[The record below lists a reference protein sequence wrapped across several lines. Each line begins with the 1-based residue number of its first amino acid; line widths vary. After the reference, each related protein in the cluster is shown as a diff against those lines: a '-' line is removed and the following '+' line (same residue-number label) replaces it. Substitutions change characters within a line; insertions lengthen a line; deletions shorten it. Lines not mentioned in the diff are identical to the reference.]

1 MGGGGKASTLPAHLQ
16 DRIDAIE
23 TNQRDTDAQ
32 AFQKAVER
40 RARVS
45 FSVAIAGFGVL
56 MFLLAAYLL
65 CTSGIGDPELTAQF
79 HAKADPNA
87 YTWPMVAF
95 STAFGLNFITL
106 LFERES
112 AKFQLALLAC
122 YINFLAGFNDYLS
135 WRGYSPIVRDSWG
148 QGFQLLRTVMW
159 LLTTPAM
166 VYLLSIIS
174 DFSRIKV
181 YSVMLADVLMISFG
195 ILAFLAF
202 NKYLSILLYLVAWAF
217 FSYVVYSM
225 WTMFHASIAE
235 ARHDS
240 SRVSLEVLR
249 LFAVGLW
256 FTFPAIWI
264 IVKLGLVDL
273 HTEEWMWCVCDFL
286 GKVMFSSS
294 LLHGNFLTIEQ
305 RRLIAMRI
313 VEEGNRI
320 QVIQELKD
328 LVEQKERFMSSMSH
342 ELRTPL
348 NGIIGL
354 SDALLVGSCGDIN
367 DQALKTITTI
377 KTSGARLLNLIN
389 DILDAASMRK
399 GKLTIKHEK
408 VNLKRVVDDVI
419 DLCQPLAKRGVK
431 LVNDLREHVPFVL
444 GDTGRII
451 QIFHNLIG
459 NSCKF
464 THSGFI
470 SIAASAKD
478 DEVEVAVSDT
488 GIGIPEDKFDQIF
501 LAFEQVDMSVTRK
514 YGGTGLGLNL
524 VKQLVEAHGGRIG
537 VRSKE
542 GQGTTFFFTLKI
554 HSEHP
559 NEGQPQGTPTEPV
572 AAPAEHTQLATV
584 RGTAAAGSGPNMPH
598 GHAGPRRAPSRRG
611 SFTDKM
617 LGAAAKKAPSETGK
631 SSLGLQQAG
640 AVSGLASG
648 SHAQTV
654 AVARA
659 ATTAAAP
666 MAGGAAAAAAAGGC
680 STAAGGPQAGEGL
693 QGGSG
698 GGAAGGSA
706 ARGNSVSGALS
717 GPLGPGPMRVS
728 KDGGG
733 GGVGVG
739 ANGVPPTR
747 SVTAGPQVSGP
758 MSLNDAAALMKGALK
773 RRSSF
778 RDKGGKV
785 RVLSVDDDPVNQL
798 VIQNLLAPVGYEILQ
813 AMDGQEALQVLTSE
827 ERLPDV
833 ILLDVMMPG
842 MSGYEVCRKLREMYP
857 LSCIPVIMIS
867 AKSKEEHI
875 VEGLAAGS
883 NDYVV
888 KPFGRQ
894 EILARIAAHLRFRD
908 TVYQAGEIAG
918 AIPGEVLPGRLL
930 LRGGT
935 GGALDLAPFLTGPA
949 RFTSL
954 PPCITRGIEAGT
966 TSTTLQMFDQLT
978 LLQVGIPNLGDLLAS
993 VASSELLVA
1002 LAALFHDLDTLLEQ
1016 HGCYLLEGLDEQ
1028 FTIVS
1033 GLDNMGD
1040 QVLHALGLARSL
1052 LAAADITA
1060 LGSKRLKLN
1069 ISIGI
1074 HTGPAQGVFVGHSH
1088 PVMYFTG
1095 QLPSEVHMLQQTC
1108 PANCVH
1114 VSARVVEAVGGEREH
1129 FVPAGNMPC
1138 GSTFL
1143 MKAGGWEGGGMVAV
1157 SDATARWGKTKRG
1170 INNAVNTEAKRMRP
1184 IQLALLAMAQANAG
1198 FLVDIASVSPEA
1210 KDSGC
1215 NVSAKAAM
1223 PSVTFAN
1230 GTVGHGLVA
1239 DPAAAAAAA
1248 AEVTNL
1254 KKEYE
1259 SLEKQLEEVSNEAA
1273 RLQDLVDDLEE
1284 QLIAKNG
1291 SSKAAS
1297 AQAAA
1302 AAAELVALRAQV
1314 AELEVQLEEA
1324 SRERSELEAALAE
1337 MEHRLVATHAAL
1349 ASANHEAADRA
1360 RARAP
1365 TVPPEPRI
1373 ETASMASGSEAG
1385 FGGANGNTGG
1395 SGGAIGNGGSN
1406 SGLGLGLAMGGSGGG
1421 GGGLFIGGGGILAH
1435 RQAMP
1440 LGMSLRLPN
1449 FAALR
1454 AHGADM
1460 RAVLEELGLSSLAAR
1475 FEAEDI
1481 SPGLLPYLDD
1491 TALREL
1497 GATSVGARLKLR
1509 IAAQALFMG

>member
-56 MFLLAAYLL
+56 MFLLSAYLL
-65 CTSGIGDPELTAQF
+65 CTSGIGDPELTAEF

-135 WRGYSPIVRDSWG
+135 WMGYSPIVRDSWG

-181 YSVMLADVLMISFG
+181 YAVMLADVLMISFG

-202 NKYLSILLYLVAWAF
+202 NKYLSILLYLVAWVF

-249 LFAVGLW
+249 IFAVGLW
-256 FTFPAIWI
+256 FTFPGIWI
-264 IVKLGLVDL
+264 IVKLGLVDV

-431 LVNDLREHVPFVL
+431 LVNDLRENVPFVL

-451 QIFHNLIG
+451 QVFHNLIG

-464 THSGFI
+464 THNGFI
-470 SIAASAKD
+470 SIAAYAKD
-478 DEVEVAVSDT
+478 DEVEVAVADT

-524 VKQLVEAHGGRIG
+524 VKQLVEAHGGRIS
-537 VRSKE
+537 VKSKE

-559 NEGQPQGTPTEPV
+559 NEGQPQMTPTEAV
-572 AAPAEHTQLATV
+572 AGPAEHTQLAAV
-584 RGTAAAGSGPNMPH
+584 RATAAAPGNHPPH
-598 GHAGPRRAPSRRG
+598 GHGHAHGHGHPPPRRAPSRRG

-617 LGAAAKKAPSETGK
+617 LGAVGAKKAPSDAGK
-631 SSLGLQQAG
+631 SSLAPAG
-640 AVSGLASG
+640 AQAAITVSG
-648 SHAQTV
+648 SHAQVV
-654 AVARA
+654 AAARA
-659 ATTAAAP
+659 APAAPAASAAAAP
-666 MAGGAAAAAAAGGC
+666 AAATAAPQPAEEKGGPPAPSAAAGQ
-680 STAAGGPQAGEGL
+680 GGGG
-693 QGGSG
+693 GGSG
-698 GGAAGGSA
+698 AEAGGGSA
-706 ARGNSVSGALS
+706 AAAPQRKSREGAQAAS
-717 GPLGPGPMRVS
+717 
-728 KDGGG
+728 
-733 GGVGVG
+733 
-739 ANGVPPTR
+739 R

-930 LRGGT
+930 LRGGS
-935 GGALDLAPFLTGPA
+935 GGALDLAPFLTGPS

-954 PPCITRGIEAGT
+954 PPRVARGIEAGT
-966 TSTTLQMFDQLT
+966 TSTTMQMFDQLT
-978 LLQVGIPNLGDLLAS
+978 LIQVGIPNLADLLAS
-993 VASSELLVA
+993 VPASELLVA

-1033 GLDNMGD
+1033 GLDNVGD

-1052 LAAADITA
+1052 LAAADTTT
-1060 LGSKRLKLN
+1060 LGSRSMKLS
-1069 ISIGI
+1069 IAIGI
-1074 HTGPAQGVFVGHSH
+1074 HTGPAQGVLVGHSH

-1114 VSARVVEAVGGEREH
+1114 VSARVAESVGGEREH
-1129 FVPAGNMPC
+1129 FVAAGNMSS

-1143 MKAGGWEGGGMVAV
+1143 MKAGGWDGGGIVAA
-1157 SDATARWGKTKRG
+1157 SEATARWSKTKRG
-1170 INNAVNTEAKRMRP
+1170 INDAVNTEAKRLRP

-1210 KDSGC
+1210 KDSGSS
-1215 NVSAKAAM
+1215 VAAKAAAA
-1223 PSVTFAN
+1223 PASATDGGGGGA
-1230 GTVGHGLVA
+1230 GG
-1239 DPAAAAAAA
+1239 DAAAAVAAGQ
-1248 AEVTNL
+1248 EVAKL

-1259 SLEKQLEEVSNEAA
+1259 ALESQLEEVSNEAA

-1284 QLIAKNG
+1284 QLIAKTG
-1291 SSKAAS
+1291 SSEVAAQ
-1297 AQAAA
+1297 QAAA
-1302 AAAELVALRAQV
+1302 DLATLRSQV
-1314 AELEVQLEEA
+1314 SELEGALEEA
-1324 SRERSELEAALAE
+1324 GRERSGLEAALTE
-1337 MEHRLVATHAAL
+1337 MEQRLVATHAAL
-1349 ASANHEAADRA
+1349 ATANHEAADRA
-1360 RARAP
+1360 RARSVP
-1365 TVPPEPRI
+1365 PPEPRV

-1385 FGGANGNTGG
+1385 FGGV
-1395 SGGAIGNGGSN
+1395 GGAGVSSGIGNG
-1406 SGLGLGLAMGGSGGG
+1406 LGLVFGGG
-1421 GGGLFIGGGGILAH
+1421 GVGPLAT
-1435 RQAMP
+1435 RMGMP
-1440 LGMSLRLPN
+1440 LGISMRLPSL
-1449 FAALR
+1449 AALR
-1454 AHGADM
+1454 AHGGDM
-1460 RAVLEELGLSSLAAR
+1460 RAVLEELGLTTLATR

-1509 IAAQALFMG
+1509 IAAQALYLG

>member
-1 MGGGGKASTLPAHLQ
+1 M
-16 DRIDAIE
+16 I
-23 TNQRDTDAQ
+23 
-32 AFQKAVER
+32 AF
-40 RARVS
+40 
-45 FSVAIAGFGVL
+45 G
-56 MFLLAAYLL
+56 
-65 CTSGIGDPELTAQF
+65 
-79 HAKADPNA
+79 
-87 YTWPMVAF
+87 
-95 STAFGLNFITL
+95 TAFGLNFITL

-122 YINFLAGFNDYLS
+122 YINFLAGFSDYLS
-135 WRGYSPIVRDSWG
+135 WKGYAPIVRDSWG

-174 DFSRIKV
+174 DFSRLKV
-181 YSVMLADVLMISFG
+181 YSVMLADVLMITFG
-195 ILAFLAF
+195 ILAFLAY
-202 NKYLSILLYLVAWAF
+202 NKFMSILLYMIAWCLF
-217 FSYVVYSM
+217 TYVVHSM
-225 WTMFHASIAE
+225 WSMFHASIAE

-256 FTFPAIWI
+256 FTFPVIWI
-264 IVKLGLVDL
+264 VVKMGLVDVY
-273 HTEEWMWCVCDFL
+273 TEEWMWCVCDFL

-431 LVNDLREHVPFVL
+431 LVNDLRENVPFVL

-451 QIFHNLIG
+451 QVFHNLIG

-464 THSGFI
+464 THNGTI
-470 SIAASAKD
+470 SISAAVKD
-478 DEVEVAVSDT
+478 DEVEVAVADT

-524 VKQLVEAHGGRIG
+524 VKQLVEAHGGRIS
-537 VRSKE
+537 VKSRE
-542 GQGTTFFFTLKI
+542 NQGTTFYFTLKI

-559 NEGQPQGTPTEPV
+559 NEGQPQMTPTETV
-572 AAPAEHTQLATV
+572 AAVPPPEHSQLATV
-584 RGTAAAGSGPNMPH
+584 RGTAPSAGGLNPSSSSGAP
-598 GHAGPRRAPSRRG
+598 AGPRRAPSRRG

-617 LGAAAKKAPSETGK
+617 LGALGAGMGAHHKKPPSETGK
-631 SSLGLQQAG
+631 SSLGPHGGAG
-640 AVSGLASG
+640 AGGAGAAGAGAG
-648 SHAQTV
+648 S
-654 AVARA
+654 A
-659 ATTAAAP
+659 AGTAGGSAGYAAAAP
-666 MAGGAAAAAAAGGC
+666 PRPSQAPSSPSTAAAAAGQQHDDRAKSESRDGPQGGN
-680 STAAGGPQAGEGL
+680 TGPGGGTGAGGAG
-693 QGGSG
+693 S
-698 GGAAGGSA
+698 SA
-706 ARGNSVSGALS
+706 LRRMSRDTH
-717 GPLGPGPMRVS
+717 GPGAQQPQPHP
-728 KDGGG
+728 
-733 GGVGVG
+733 
-739 ANGVPPTR
+739 N

-758 MSLNDAAALMKGALK
+758 MSLSDAAALMKGALK
-773 RRSSF
+773 RKSSF
-778 RDKGGKV
+778 REKGTKV

-813 AMDGQEALQVLTSE
+813 AMDGQEALKVLTEE

-918 AIPGEVLPGRLL
+918 AIPGDVRPERVL
-930 LRGGT
+930 LRGGANS
-935 GGALDLAPFLTGPA
+935 GGLDLTPFLTGPA

-954 PPCITRGIEAGT
+954 PPRIARGIEAGT
-966 TSTTLQMFDQLT
+966 TSTTLQMFESLT
-978 LLQVGIPNLGDLLAS
+978 LLEVRLVNLGDLLAS
-993 VASSELLVA
+993 VPASDLLVA
-1002 LAALFHDLDTLLEQ
+1002 LASLFHDLDTLLEQ
-1016 HGCYLLEGLDEQ
+1016 HGCYLLEGLDESHL
-1028 FTIVS
+1028 IVS
-1033 GLDNMGD
+1033 GLDSVGD

-1052 LAAADITA
+1052 IAAADTFA
-1060 LGSKRLKLN
+1060 LGGRRSKLHLA
-1069 ISIGI
+1069 IGV
-1074 HTGPAQGVFVGHSH
+1074 HTGPAQGVLVGYSH
-1088 PVMYFTG
+1088 PLMYFTG
-1095 QLPSEVHMLQQTC
+1095 QLPAEVHMLQATC
-1108 PANCVH
+1108 PSNCVH
-1114 VSARVVEAVGGEREH
+1114 VSARVLESVAHSEREH
-1129 FVPAGNMPC
+1129 FVPAGVMAS
-1138 GSTFL
+1138 GATTYL
-1143 MKAGGWEGGGMVAV
+1143 MKVGGWEGGGIVAA
-1157 SDATARWGKTKRG
+1157 SEATARWIKAKRG
-1170 INNAVNTEAKRMRP
+1170 MHDGLATDARRMRP
-1184 IQLALLAMAQANAG
+1184 IQLALLDMAQANPA
-1198 FLVDIASVSPEA
+1198 FLVDIASAAHGGGGGGGATSSDGQGEP
-1210 KDSGC
+1210 
-1215 NVSAKAAM
+1215 KAGGGRGGGEEL
-1223 PSVTFAN
+1223 SK
-1230 GTVGHGLVA
+1230 
-1239 DPAAAAAAA
+1239 
-1248 AEVTNL
+1248 L
-1254 KKEYE
+1254 KREYE
-1259 SLEKQLEEVSNEAA
+1259 SLERQMEEVSGEAA
-1273 RLQDLVDDLEE
+1273 RLQDLVDELEE
-1284 QLIAKNG
+1284 QLLAR
-1291 SSKAAS
+1291 SSSAAAS
-1297 AQAAA
+1297 TAAASQQAAA
-1302 AAAELVALRAQV
+1302 AVADAASLKAHVAALEGQL
-1314 AELEVQLEEA
+1314 AEA
-1324 SRERSELEAALAE
+1324 ARERSGLEAALAE
-1337 MEHRLVATHAAL
+1337 MEQRLVATHAAL

-1360 RARAP
+1360 RTRTPGPQELLLPHQAP
-1365 TVPPEPRI
+1365 HSVSHSHASPLQQQHTPRV
-1373 ETASMASGSEAG
+1373 ETASMAPSASGSEAN
-1385 FGGANGNTGG
+1385 FA
-1395 SGGAIGNGGSN
+1395 
-1406 SGLGLGLAMGGSGGG
+1406 GLGGG
-1421 GGGLFIGGGGILAH
+1421 GGGLFGGGGGALMSRH
-1435 RQAMP
+1435 G
-1440 LGMSLRLPN
+1440 GMSLSVPMRMPN
-1449 FAALR
+1449 LAALR
-1454 AHGADM
+1454 AHAGDM
-1460 RAVLEELGLSSLAAR
+1460 RGVLEELGLGSLAAR
-1475 FEAEDI
+1475 FEAEDV

-1491 TALREL
+1491 AAMREL

-1509 IAAQALFMG
+1509 LAAQALYMQGGAP

>member
-45 FSVAIAGFGVL
+45 FSVGIAGFGVL
-56 MFLLAAYLL
+56 MFLLASYLL

-202 NKYLSILLYLVAWAF
+202 NKYLSILLYLVAWFF

-249 LFAVGLW
+249 VFAVGLW
-256 FTFPAIWI
+256 FTFPIIWI
-264 IVKLGLVDL
+264 IVKLGLVDV

-354 SDALLVGSCGDIN
+354 SDALLVGSCGDVN

-464 THSGFI
+464 THNGFI

-524 VKQLVEAHGGRIG
+524 VKQLVEAHGGRIS
-537 VRSKE
+537 VKSKE

-559 NEGQPQGTPTEPV
+559 NDGQPQGTSTEPV
-572 AAPAEHTQLATV
+572 AAPAEHTQLANVRSTV
-584 RGTAAAGSGPNMPH
+584 AAAGPGSNMPH
-598 GHAGPRRAPSRRG
+598 STPRRAPSRRG

-617 LGAAAKKAPSETGK
+617 LGAVAKKAPSETGK
-631 SSLGLQQAG
+631 SSLGPQQPG
-640 AVSGLASG
+640 ATSGLVSG
-648 SHAQTV
+648 SHAQNAGSAR
-654 AVARA
+654 AVAA
-659 ATTAAAP
+659 VAASAGATTASA
-666 MAGGAAAAAAAGGC
+666 AGGGSAAAG
-680 STAAGGPQAGEGL
+680 SPQAGEGL

-698 GGAAGGSA
+698 GGALGGSA
-706 ARGNSVSGALS
+706 ARGVSASGTAS
-717 GPLGPGPMRVS
+717 GPFGLGPTRTS

-733 GGVGVG
+733 GGGGG
-739 ANGVPPTR
+739 AQSSR
-747 SVTAGPQVSGP
+747 SVMAGPQVSGP
-758 MSLNDAAALMKGALK
+758 MSLNDAAALMKGTLK

-778 RDKGGKV
+778 REKGGKV

-918 AIPGEVLPGRLL
+918 AIPGEVLPGRVL

-954 PPCITRGIEAGT
+954 PNCITRGIEAGT

-978 LLQVGIPNLGDLLAS
+978 LLQVGIPNLADLIAS
-993 VASSELLVA
+993 VAASELLVA
-1002 LAALFHDLDTLLEQ
+1002 LSALFHDLDTLLEQ

-1040 QVLHALGLARSL
+1040 QVLHSLGLARSL
-1052 LAAADITA
+1052 LAAADTSA

-1074 HTGPAQGVFVGHSH
+1074 HTGPAQGVLVGHSH

-1095 QLPSEVHMLQQTC
+1095 QLPSEVFMLQQTC

-1129 FVPAGNMPC
+1129 FVPAGNLSC
-1138 GSTFL
+1138 GSTYL
-1143 MKAGGWEGGGMVAV
+1143 MKAGGWDGGGMVAV
-1157 SDATARWGKTKRG
+1157 SDATARWAKTKRG

-1198 FLVDIASVSPEA
+1198 FLVDIASLSPEA
-1210 KDSGC
+1210 KDSSS
-1215 NVSAKAAM
+1215 NVSANAPMPTLADGPAGQTPAGSGAA
-1223 PSVTFAN
+1223 
-1230 GTVGHGLVA
+1230 A
-1239 DPAAAAAAA
+1239 DPEAAAAAA
-1248 AEVTNL
+1248 AEIAKL
-1254 KKEYE
+1254 RKEYE

-1284 QLIAKNG
+1284 QLISTNG
-1291 SSKAAS
+1291 SSEAAS

-1302 AAAELVALRAQV
+1302 AAAELATLRGQV
-1314 AELEVQLEEA
+1314 AELEGQLEEA
-1324 SRERSELEAALAE
+1324 AKERSGLEAALAE
-1337 MEHRLVATHAAL
+1337 MEHRLVETHAAL
-1349 ASANHEAADRA
+1349 ATANQEAADRA
-1360 RARAP
+1360 RALAS
-1365 TVPPEPRI
+1365 TIPPEPRI
-1373 ETASMASGSEAG
+1373 ETTSIASGSEAG
-1385 FGGANGNTGG
+1385 FGGGNGNTGG
-1395 SGGAIGNGGSN
+1395 SSGAIGNGGGS
-1406 SGLGLGLAMGGSGGG
+1406 SGHALGLAMSGVVG
-1421 GGGLFIGGGGILAH
+1421 GGGLFSGGGILAH

-1440 LGMSLRLPN
+1440 LGMSMRFPN
-1449 FAALR
+1449 LAALR
-1454 AHGADM
+1454 AHGGDM
-1460 RAVLEELGLSSLAAR
+1460 RAVLEDLGLSSLAAR
-1475 FEAEDI
+1475 FEAEDV

>member
-1 MGGGGKASTLPAHLQ
+1 MAPTGSLPSHLQ
-16 DRIDAIE
+16 DRIDALE

-56 MFLLAAYLL
+56 LYLLASYLI
-65 CTSGIGDPELTAQF
+65 CTSNLGDPELTAQF
-79 HAKADPNA
+79 HAQADPNA

-95 STAFGLNFITL
+95 GTAFGLNFITL

-122 YINFLAGFNDYLS
+122 YINFLAGFSDYMS
-135 WRGYSPIVRDSWG
+135 WKGYAPIVRDSWG

-174 DFSRIKV
+174 DFSRLKV
-181 YSVMLADVLMISFG
+181 YSVMLADVLMITFG
-195 ILAFLAF
+195 ILAFLAY
-202 NKYLSILLYLVAWAF
+202 NKVMSILFYMVAWCLFA
-217 FSYVVYSM
+217 YVVHSM
-225 WTMFHASIAE
+225 WSMFHASIAE

-256 FTFPAIWI
+256 FTFPVIWI
-264 IVKLGLVDL
+264 VVKMGLVDIR
-273 HTEEWMWCVCDFL
+273 TEEWTWCACDFL

-354 SDALLVGSCGDIN
+354 SDALLVGSCGEIN

-431 LVNDLREHVPFVL
+431 LVNDLRENVPFVL

-451 QIFHNLIG
+451 QVFHNLIG

-464 THSGFI
+464 THSGNI
-470 SIAASAKD
+470 SISAAVKD
-478 DEVEVAVSDT
+478 DEVEVAVADT

-524 VKQLVEAHGGRIG
+524 VKQLVEAHGGRIS
-537 VRSKE
+537 VKSRE
-542 GQGTTFFFTLKI
+542 NQGTTFYFTLKI

-559 NEGQPQGTPTEPV
+559 NEGQPQMTPTESV
-572 AAPAEHTQLATV
+572 AAIPPPEHSQLATV
-584 RGTAAAGSGPNMPH
+584 RGTAPSAGGLPPSSSGAT
-598 GHAGPRRAPSRRG
+598 AGPRRAPSRRG

-617 LGAAAKKAPSETGK
+617 LGALGAGMGGHHKKPPSETESRDGPYA
-631 SSLGLQQAG
+631 SNAG
-640 AVSGLASG
+640 
-648 SHAQTV
+648 
-654 AVARA
+654 
-659 ATTAAAP
+659 P
-666 MAGGAAAAAAAGGC
+666 
-680 STAAGGPQAGEGL
+680 
-693 QGGSG
+693 
-698 GGAAGGSA
+698 
-706 ARGNSVSGALS
+706 
-717 GPLGPGPMRVS
+717 
-728 KDGGG
+728 GGG
-733 GGVGVG
+733 GNAGQGSAMVRRVSRDAHGS
-739 ANGVPPTR
+739 NPPNPK

-758 MSLNDAAALMKGALK
+758 MSLSDAAALMKGALK
-773 RRSSF
+773 RKSSF
-778 RDKGGKV
+778 RERGAKV

-813 AMDGQEALQVLTSE
+813 AMDGQEALKVLTEE

-918 AIPGEVLPGRLL
+918 AIPGDVRPERVL
-930 LRGGT
+930 LRGGAN
-935 GGALDLAPFLTGPA
+935 GGGLDLTPFLTGPA

-954 PPCITRGIEAGT
+954 PPRIARGIEAGT
-966 TSTTLQMFDQLT
+966 TSTTLQMFESLT
-978 LLQVGIPNLGDLLAS
+978 LLEVRLVNLGDLLAS
-993 VASSELLVA
+993 VPASDLLVA
-1002 LAALFHDLDTLLEQ
+1002 LASLFHDLDTLLEQ
-1016 HGCYLLEGLDEQ
+1016 HGCYLLEGLDESHL
-1028 FTIVS
+1028 IVS
-1033 GLDNMGD
+1033 GLDNVGD

-1052 LAAADITA
+1052 IAAADTFA
-1060 LGSKRLKLN
+1060 LGGRRSKLHLAV
-1069 ISIGI
+1069 GV
-1074 HTGPAQGVFVGHSH
+1074 HTGPAQGVLVGYSH
-1088 PVMYFTG
+1088 PLIFFTG
-1095 QLPSEVHMLQQTC
+1095 QLPAEVHMLQATC
-1108 PANCVH
+1108 PPNCVH
-1114 VSARVVEAVGGEREH
+1114 VSARVLESVAHSEREH
-1129 FVPAGNMPC
+1129 FVPAGVMAS
-1138 GSTFL
+1138 GATTYL
-1143 MKAGGWEGGGMVAV
+1143 MKVGGWEGGGIVAA
-1157 SDATARWGKTKRG
+1157 SEATSRWSKAKRG
-1170 INNAVNTEAKRMRP
+1170 MHDGLATDARRMRP
-1184 IQLALLAMAQANAG
+1184 IQLALLDMAQANPA
-1198 FLVDIASVSPEA
+1198 FLVDIAS
-1210 KDSGC
+1210 
-1215 NVSAKAAM
+1215 AAHG
-1223 PSVTFAN
+1223 AAGGGA
-1230 GTVGHGLVA
+1230 GTSSDGQGERGGGGGGSEELSK
-1239 DPAAAAAAA
+1239 
-1248 AEVTNL
+1248 L
-1254 KKEYE
+1254 KREYE
-1259 SLEKQLEEVSNEAA
+1259 SLERQMEEVSGEAA
-1273 RLQDLVDDLEE
+1273 RLQDLVDELEE
-1284 QLIAKNG
+1284 QLLARSNTA
-1291 SSKAAS
+1291 AAS
-1297 AQAAA
+1297 TAATAAASQQAAVA
-1302 AAAELVALRAQV
+1302 AADAASLKAHV
-1314 AELEVQLEEA
+1314 AELEGQLAEA
-1324 SRERSELEAALAE
+1324 ARERNGLEAALAE
-1337 MEHRLVATHAAL
+1337 MEQRLVATHAAL
-1349 ASANHEAADRA
+1349 ATANHEAADRA
-1360 RARAP
+1360 RAHTPAP
-1365 TVPPEPRI
+1365 QELPPHHPHSASRSHLHVLPQQNTPRV
-1373 ETASMASGSEAG
+1373 ETASMAPSASGSEANFASG
-1385 FGGANGNTGG
+1385 LSALGGGSLFGG
-1395 SGGAIGNGGSN
+1395 GALMPRG
-1406 SGLGLGLAMGGSGGG
+1406 
-1421 GGGLFIGGGGILAH
+1421 
-1435 RQAMP
+1435 AMP
-1440 LGMSLRLPN
+1440 LGVPMRMPN
-1449 FAALR
+1449 LAALR
-1454 AHGADM
+1454 AHAGDM
-1460 RAVLEELGLSSLAAR
+1460 RGLLDELGLGSLASR
-1475 FEAEDI
+1475 FEAEDV

-1491 TALREL
+1491 AAMREL
-1497 GATSVGARLKLR
+1497 GASSVGARLKLR
-1509 IAAQALFMG
+1509 LAAQALFM

>member
-1 MGGGGKASTLPAHLQ
+1 M
-16 DRIDAIE
+16 I
-23 TNQRDTDAQ
+23 
-32 AFQKAVER
+32 
-40 RARVS
+40 
-45 FSVAIAGFGVL
+45 
-56 MFLLAAYLL
+56 
-65 CTSGIGDPELTAQF
+65 
-79 HAKADPNA
+79 
-87 YTWPMVAF
+87 AF

-122 YINFLAGFNDYLS
+122 YINFLAGFSDYLS
-135 WRGYSPIVRDSWG
+135 WKGISPIVRDSWG

-181 YSVMLADVLMISFG
+181 YVVMLADVLMIAFG
-195 ILAFLAF
+195 ILAFLAH
-202 NKYLSILLYLVAWAF
+202 NWILTILLYTIAWSLF
-217 FSYVVYSM
+217 TYVVYSM
-225 WTMFHASIAE
+225 WSMFHASIAE

-240 SRVSLEVLR
+240 SRISLEVLR

-264 IVKLGLVDL
+264 VVKLGLVDVR
-273 HTEEWMWCVCDFL
+273 TEEWLWCASDFL

-354 SDALLVGSCGDIN
+354 SDALLVGSCGDVN

-431 LVNDLREHVPFVL
+431 LVNDLRENVPFVL

-451 QIFHNLIG
+451 QVFHNLIG

-464 THSGFI
+464 THSGHIAI
-470 SIAASAKD
+470 SATVKD
-478 DEVEVAVSDT
+478 DEVEVAVTDT

-501 LAFEQVDMSVTRK
+501 MAFEQVDMSVTRK

-542 GQGTTFFFTLKI
+542 NAGTTFFFTLKI
-554 HSEHP
+554 HSEHST
-559 NEGQPQGTPTEPV
+559 EGQGGSPSD
-572 AAPAEHTQLATV
+572 AAPSSVGEHSQLTAV
-584 RGTAAAGSGPNMPH
+584 RGGPGAST
-598 GHAGPRRAPSRRG
+598 GHQHPAPRRAPSRRG

-617 LGAAAKKAPSETGK
+617 LGGHKKTPSETGK
-631 SSLGLQQAG
+631 SMLG
-640 AVSGLASG
+640 AVVSG
-648 SHAQTV
+648 SQLG
-654 AVARA
+654 AVTAARA
-659 ATTAAAP
+659 A
-666 MAGGAAAAAAAGGC
+666 M
-680 STAAGGPQAGEGL
+680 Q
-693 QGGSG
+693 
-698 GGAAGGSA
+698 
-706 ARGNSVSGALS
+706 
-717 GPLGPGPMRVS
+717 
-728 KDGGG
+728 GGG
-733 GGVGVG
+733 GGGGGGG
-739 ANGVPPTR
+739 ATSGSGMAQGAEERERHGASLDQQQQQQTSRKSREGAHPHGPASFTK
-747 SVTAGPQVSGP
+747 GPQVSGP

-773 RRSSF
+773 RKSSF
-778 RDKGGKV
+778 RTKGTKV

-813 AMDGQEALQVLTSE
+813 AMDGQEALQVLTEE

-918 AIPGEVLPGRLL
+918 AIPGEVLPSRVL
-930 LRGGT
+930 LRGGA

-954 PPCITRGIEAGT
+954 PPRVAKGIEAGT

-978 LLQVGIPNLGDLLAS
+978 LLEVSIPQLGDLLSS
-993 VASSELLVA
+993 VPASELLVA
-1002 LAALFHDLDTLLEQ
+1002 LAQLFHDLDTLLEQ
-1016 HGCYLLEGLDEQ
+1016 HGCFLLEGVDDS
-1028 FTIVS
+1028 FIIVS
-1033 GLDNMGD
+1033 GLDNLGD

-1052 LAAADITA
+1052 IAAADTFT
-1060 LGSKRLKLN
+1060 LGGRRLKMAL
-1069 ISIGI
+1069 SIGI
-1074 HTGPAQGVFVGHSH
+1074 HTGPAQGVLVGHNH
-1088 PVMYFTG
+1088 PTLYFTG
-1095 QLPSEVHMLQQTC
+1095 QLPAEVHMLAATC

-1114 VSARVVEAVGGEREH
+1114 VSARVVEAVGTEREH
-1129 FVPAGNMPC
+1129 FVAAGHMNS
-1138 GSTFL
+1138 GSTSTYL
-1143 MKAGGWEGGGMVAV
+1143 MKVGSWEAGGIVAT
-1157 SDATARWGKTKRG
+1157 SDNTARWGKGKLGVHEG
-1170 INNAVNTEAKRMRP
+1170 INTEARRMRP
-1184 IQLALLAMAQANAG
+1184 IQLALLAMAQTNPG
-1198 FLVDIASVSPEA
+1198 FLVDIASGGPEA
-1210 KDSGC
+1210 SQKHAGGAPSDPAAAGAGS
-1215 NVSAKAAM
+1215 SAAGGAA
-1223 PSVTFAN
+1223 A
-1230 GTVGHGLVA
+1230 GG
-1239 DPAAAAAAA
+1239 DPAAAAAEIARL
-1248 AEVTNL
+1248 TR
-1254 KKEYE
+1254 EYE
-1259 SLEKQLEEVSNEAA
+1259 ALEKQLEEVSNEAA

-1291 SSKAAS
+1291 CSAA
-1297 AQAAA
+1297 ATQQAEAAA
-1302 AAAELVALRAQV
+1302 AGAQALKTQV
-1314 AELEVQLEEA
+1314 ATLESQLAEA
-1324 SRERSELEAALAE
+1324 ARERSGLEAALAE
-1337 MEHRLVATHAAL
+1337 MEQRLVATHAAL
-1349 ASANHEAADRA
+1349 ATANHEAADRA
-1360 RARAP
+1360 RSRTPA
-1365 TVPPEPRI
+1365 PEPRV

-1385 FGGANGNTGG
+1385 FASAAAAAHG
-1395 SGGAIGNGGSN
+1395 SGSMFGG
-1406 SGLGLGLAMGGSGGG
+1406 MGGG
-1421 GGGLFIGGGGILAH
+1421 GALAP
-1435 RQAMP
+1435 RVAMP
-1440 LGMSLRLPN
+1440 LGVGMRLPN
-1449 FAALR
+1449 IASLR
-1454 AHGADM
+1454 AAGGDM
-1460 RAVLEELGLSSLAAR
+1460 RAVLEELGLSSLAPR

-1491 TALREL
+1491 GAMREL

-1509 IAAQALFMG
+1509 LAAQALFMGA